1 MNFTN
6 KQIWLINYPVMMS
19 VLVEQLINITDAI
32 FLGHVGETEL
42 GASAIA
48 GMYYLSLYI
57 LGFGFSLGLQVMIAA
72 ETVNNVLRKR
82 EKCSSK
88 DYFF

>member
-1 MNFTN
+1 MNFTI

-48 GMYYLSLYI
+48 GIDYLSLYI
-57 LGFGFSLGLQVMIAA
+57 L
-72 ETVNNVLRKR
+72 
-82 EKCSSK
+82 
-88 DYFF
+88 